1 MQKKKNNP
9 EARLKDLL
17 NRRRTILTSSIS
29 GDKQGEFY
37 ILGERFDEFLAKRSF
52 FEIVGCMW
60 LGKGKISKQLEE
72 FIELVLK
79 LAVDHGPYV
88 SGAVNTII
96 TARAGK
102 DLVSSL
108 AAGLLTIGPR
118 FGGAVN
124 AAAEVF
130 LQAVQQ
136 GKEASVLVEEFARE
150 KRYIPGIGHRKYRVD
165 MPDPRVG
172 MLMDFVQKEDLEK
185 KIFLKFAKEVEKI
198 TTGKKPNLIL
208 NVDGT
213 IAAVGLDIM
222 HEKEGFSFSQLERLV
237 KTEIFNAFFVLSR
250 TVGFIAHFLDQ
261 KRLGESMFRLEEGDV
276 LLSKRF

>member
-1 MQKKKNNP
+1 MQNKNNP

-17 NRRRTILTSSIS
+17 NRRKTLFTSSIS
-29 GDKQGEFY
+29 GDKEGEFY
-37 ILGERFDEFLAKRSF
+37 ILGERFTEFLAKRSF

-60 LGKGKISKQLEE
+60 LGKGRISKELEK
-72 FIELVLK
+72 FVELVLK

-108 AAGLLTIGPR
+108 SAGLLSIGPR

-124 AAAEVF
+124 SAAEIF
-130 LQAVQQ
+130 LRAVRQDKQ
-136 GKEASVLVEEFARE
+136 PAVLVEEFARN

-165 MPDPRVG
+165 MPDPRVD
-172 MLMDFVQKEDLEK
+172 MLIDFVRDRDFEK
-185 KIFLKFAKEVEKI
+185 KTFLNFAKEVERI
-198 TTGKKPNLIL
+198 TARKKPNLIL

-213 IAAVGLDIM
+213 IAAVGLDIFY
-222 HEKEGFSFSQLERLV
+222 EKEKLSFSQLERLL

-276 LLSKRF
+276 FLAERF